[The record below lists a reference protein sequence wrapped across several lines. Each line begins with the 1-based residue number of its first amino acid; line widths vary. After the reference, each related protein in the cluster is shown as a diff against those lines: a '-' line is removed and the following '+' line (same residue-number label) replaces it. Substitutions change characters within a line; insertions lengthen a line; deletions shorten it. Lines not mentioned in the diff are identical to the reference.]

1 MIPIRKRNNGFTLI
15 EVAIA
20 VVIIGLA
27 LTVLLQTQTQLI
39 TTSGRA
45 YERFTQATRIWNTCV
60 YAQRQEWY
68 QKEQEQAENFYS
80 DDTIQYQYDKVPIAQ
95 QSDLAEYTQHGVLER
110 ITATE
115 GDQDKASL
123 VMYRYAPQQD
133 EEQ

>member
-1 MIPIRKRNNGFTLI
+1 MIQVRKRHNGFTLI

-27 LTVLLQTQTQLI
+27 LTVLMQTQTQLI

-45 YERFTQATRIWNTCV
+45 YERYVQASRIWNAFV

-68 QKEQEQAENFYS
+68 QKEEEQADNVYP
-80 DDTIQYQYDKVPIAQ
+80 DGMLQYQYDQIPIVQ
-95 QSDLAEYTQHGVLER
+95 QSDLAEYTQNGLFER
-110 ITATE
+110 ITATQA
-115 GDQDKASL
+115 DQQKASL
-123 VMYRYAPQQD
+123 VMYRYAPQQE